1 MGILSS
7 LALAFKGGGS
17 SQKPQLAPPSGRFFY
32 AQNQPYGAFY
42 GGHNT
47 ASGQGYAAM
56 LRAAYLENPVAQRC
70 VRIIA
75 DSAGNAPLAG
85 DVAAQN
91 LLCGAV
97 QGSPLLGLIASHI
110 MLHGN
115 AYVHIVCGA
124 NGRPDSLYAL
134 RPDRVTVETD
144 ANGWPERYL
153 YQIGDKANNID
164 AFGPDGRPQIVH
176 IRSFHPDDDHYGL
189 GCLGAAAEA
198 VAIHNAASR
207 WNRSLLDNAA
217 RPSGA
222 LVYDP
227 GEAGAVLSAEQF
239 DRLKAEL
246 EASYSG
252 AENAGRPL
260 LLEGGLK
267 WQGISLTPADMD
279 FVALKAASAREI
291 ALAFG
296 VPPMMIGLPGD
307 NAYANYREANRAL
320 WRLTILP
327 LLGSILDGLN
337 GALSAWSNMGAARD
351 AAADNLRVE
360 LEQIP
365 AFSED
370 RERLWSRINAADF
383 LSDAE
388 KRAAVGMAR
397 PGDQGGDEGRDE
409 GGDEGKIGA
418 QGN

>member
-1 MGILSS
+1 MENIMGILSH
-7 LALAFKGGGS
+7 LALAFKGGGQS
-17 SQKPQLAPPSGRFFY
+17 PKPQLAPPSGRFFY
-32 AQNQPYGAFY
+32 AQSQPYGVVY
-42 GGHNT
+42 GGNKG

-56 LRAAYLENPVAQRC
+56 LRAAYLENPVAQRS

-75 DSAGNAPLAG
+75 DSVGNAPLSG
-85 DVAAQN
+85 DERAQN
-91 LLCGAV
+91 LLNGAV

-115 AYVHIVCGA
+115 AYVHIICGA
-124 NGRPDSLYAL
+124 DGRPDSLYAL

-144 ANGWPERYL
+144 ENGWPETYL
-153 YQIGDKANNID
+153 YQIGDKINNIS
-164 AFGPDGRPQIVH
+164 AFGADGRPQIVH

-227 GEAGAVLSAEQF
+227 GEAGAVLSTEQF

-252 AENAGRPL
+252 ADNAGRPL

-279 FVALKAASAREI
+279 FVALKAAAAREI

-327 LLGSILDGLN
+327 LLDSILDGVN
-337 GALSAWSNMGAARD
+337 AALSAWPDTGNAGDGTR
-351 AAADNLRVE
+351 DNLRVE

-388 KRAAVGMAR
+388 KRVAVGMAR
-397 PGDQGGDEGRDE
+397 RGDEGD
-409 GGDEGKIGA
+409 GGAESNGGA
-418 QGN
+418 